1 MSSSLSL
8 PASRT
13 LADAVLPATSSR
25 DLLLVVGGALL
36 VAAAAQVQVPLPFTP
51 VPLSG
56 QTLAVSLVG
65 ASLGA
70 RRGALSLVLYL
81 LAGAVGLPFYAG
93 GEGGLAP
100 LLGPTVGYLVG
111 FVGAA
116 ALIGAMAERRADRRP
131 LTAFFSFLAGSAVIF
146 ACGVA
151 GLMLTLDL
159 SLSEALVQGVLPFLP
174 GDLVKSALAAGLLPG
189 TWRLVER
196 LTRS

>member
-196 LTRS
+196 VTRP